1 MRRACR
7 ADAALRILPE
17 SAAHPGPVL
26 LMMLAPIP
34 ALPFFLVL
42 GGCYAISRLTRP
54 AFAV

>member
-54 AFAV
+54 GLAV